1 MKTLISD
8 YRELY
13 EIFEHTKNKREKCLK
28 MTSLVDPSMIEANP
42 SASGLLSVK
51 TYKNQNS

>member
-13 EIFEHTKNKREKCLK
+13 EIFEHTKNEREKCLK

-42 SASGLLSVK
+42 SASELLSVK